1 MLGQGL
7 GTIAPWSTKYPNNGV
22 GGSNN
27 NGRKWF
33 KHLTE
38 VNSDEDSEGAGQ
50 SNSSGNGD
58 QGTLA
63 GGDRINSWGGHD
75 GTDINWG
82 QETSADK
89 PTYDGTEKTA
99 CAFNGNQ
106 FFDASSDMAIGGS
119 SDFAIVVRFKCTN
132 FDSARAI
139 MGDTSNEH
147 IMLTNNQT
155 ISVKINGTNR
165 NFQETG
171 ETVLAT
177 DQYYTL
183 IIVRKND
190 SMTTHIKGGAFTND
204 TLWGAEIAS
213 AAGDITI
220 SNLGAAADDTN
231 NFVGF
236 ITDTIIYTTN
246 DGGLSRESNRVALHY
261 AIENKY

>member
-7 GTIAPWSTKYPNNGV
+7 GTIAPWSTKYPP
-22 GGSNN
+22 GGIPGGT
-27 NGRKWF
+27 GRKWF
-33 KHLTE
+33 KQLTN
-38 VNSDEDSEGAGQ
+38 VNSDENSEGSSQ
-50 SNSSGNGD
+50 STSSGNGT

-63 GGDRINSWGGHD
+63 GGDKINSWGGHG

-82 QETSADK
+82 QDTSADK
-89 PTYDGTEKTA
+89 PTYDGTEKAA

-139 MGDTSNEH
+139 MGDTGNEH
-147 IMLTNNQT
+147 VMITNNKM

-165 NFQETG
+165 NFVESSDTF
-171 ETVLAT
+171 AT
-177 DQYYTL
+177 NQYYTL
-183 IIVRKND
+183 VIVRKND
-190 SMTTHIKGGAFTND
+190 SMTAHVKGGAYTNER
-204 TLWGAEIAS
+204 LWGAEIANAS
-213 AAGDITI
+213 GDITI
-220 SNLGAAADDTN
+220 SNLGAASDDTN

-236 ITDTIIYTTN
+236 ITDTIIYTEN